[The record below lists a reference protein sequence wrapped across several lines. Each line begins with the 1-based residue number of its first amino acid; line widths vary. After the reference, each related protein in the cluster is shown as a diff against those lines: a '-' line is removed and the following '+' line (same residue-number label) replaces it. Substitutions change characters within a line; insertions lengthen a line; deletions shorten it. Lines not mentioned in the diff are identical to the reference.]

1 MNNTSDG
8 RNKNPSQRNA
18 RPSAATGPVKP
29 VAQAGRPVPRQARK
43 PSSAPSV
50 KKAPQAR
57 TNNAAQ
63 RPVQR
68 NVQRPAAQRSVPQA
82 AHKTAPNN
90 TQRRPVNAAPK
101 RAPQPAR
108 KVQKEAESKPVNT
121 GLIIKVLMIAVAVI
135 ALVLTGVRIFL
146 FYKDETGLLI
156 REVTIEAGTVRPTEE
171 MFFTEE
177 PSIPKWVSCNLNF
190 DEVNIDL
197 PQTINF
203 NMKIYGRNFP
213 CKLIIQDTIAPV
225 GQGIPQQMFACG
237 PMPDASSCVTGISDI
252 TDVAVTWKEVPDM
265 SAGGNFTAVALLTD
279 GCGNETTV
287 SVPFEVT
294 KDSLAP
300 EIKGALDIEA
310 YIGDPVMYRN
320 NVIVTDDYD
329 ENPVLDIDT
338 SNVNLNEP
346 GTYEVTYTA
355 SDFSGNETKVT
366 INLKLSNKPEG
377 YIEPEEL
384 YKVAQEIL
392 DEITEP
398 GMTEE
403 EVALQII
410 WWCRYN
416 IRFILRTNTRS
427 WTEAAYNAFKTR
439 TGNCYST
446 AYAVKAL
453 LDVAGIDNMIIERYP
468 YQTATHFWNYVC
480 LNGQWYHCDATWREG
495 YDSYFFM
502 YTTEELLDFWQGGWN
517 GFQFK
522 KDKYPASAT
531 QSVQSRIDYKNHTI
545 KNT

>member
-1 MNNTSDG
+1 MNKTSGNNQD
-8 RNKNPSQRNA
+8 PQQRKAN
-18 RPSAATGPVKP
+18 PSAAPGSVKP
-29 VAQAGRPVPRQARK
+29 ASMPRKPIPQQARRPSSRPVRK
-43 PSSAPSV
+43 TA
-50 KKAPQAR
+50 
-57 TNNAAQ
+57 NNAAHGTGSGPAKK
-63 RPVQR
+63 PVQR
-68 NVQRPAAQRSVPQA
+68 TAQKAPVTAQKQAQR
-82 AHKTAPNN
+82 TAPDNAR
-90 TQRRPVNAAPK
+90 RRPVNAIPK
-101 RAPQPAR
+101 NDPKPAK
-108 KVQKEAESKPVNT
+108 KVQKETEAKPVNT
-121 GLIIKVLMIAVAVI
+121 GLIIKFLMIAVAVI
-135 ALVLTGVRIFL
+135 LLVLVGVRIFL

-156 REVTIEAGTVRPTEE
+156 QEVTIEAGTVRPNAD

-177 PSIPKWVSCNLNF
+177 PSIPGWVSCNLNF

-213 CKLIIQDTIAPV
+213 CKLIIQDTIAPQ
-225 GQGIPQQMFACG
+225 GQGVAQKIFASE
-237 PMPDASSCVTGISDI
+237 PLPDASACVTGISDI
-252 TDVAVTWKEVPDM
+252 TDVVATWKEVPDM
-265 SAGGNFTAVALLTD
+265 SEGGNFIAVALLTD
-279 GCGNETTV
+279 GCGNETAV
-287 SVPFEVT
+287 QVPFEVT
-294 KDSLAP
+294 KDSTAP

-310 YIGDPVMYRN
+310 YIGDPVTYRKN
-320 NVIVTDDYD
+320 ITVTDDYD
-329 ENPVLDIDT
+329 EDPVLDIDT

-355 SDFSGNETKVT
+355 RDFSGNETKVT

-384 YKVAQEIL
+384 YKVAKEIL

-398 GMTEE
+398 GMTDE
-403 EVALQII
+403 EVALQIV

-468 YQTATHFWNYVC
+468 YQTATHFWNYVY

-522 KDKYPASAT
+522 RDKFPESAT
-531 QSVQSRIDYKNHTI
+531 QSVQSRIDYKNH
-545 KNT
+545 KFKD